1 MPVNKKPC
9 RSKLKLPGDGLA
21 LSPFFSHNTK
31 TRKVKCPGYLP
42 LYLLLSHWA
51 LYSVVHVLEP
61 RRAAMHLI
69 LQKNKFPAAKR
80 CLHLHAFAHIANAF
94 QSSTNA
100 SPENKRSSPQNSQT
114 IHMQNQFEIKLF
126 GSCCWRAKT
135 TCESKQIPNSSP
147 KTHSH
152 KMLFS
157 TKTSSTVIETLPDIL
172 ASCRLPENS
181 KNHLLHINHRSY
193 LVKTKLKAS
202 AGHLI

>member
-1 MPVNKKPC
+1 MASLFLPFSRNTKRHKKLKVSWLLATVLVGVVLGSFILSCTCLNHVVQQCIALSRKTNSQQQNVVSINMHLHMLQMHSSHPQMPVQKIN
-9 RSKLKLPGDGLA
+9 
-21 LSPFFSHNTK
+21 
-31 TRKVKCPGYLP
+31 V
-42 LYLLLSHWA
+42 LLH
-51 LYSVVHVLEP
+51 
-61 RRAAMHLI
+61 
-69 LQKNKFPAAKR
+69 K
-80 CLHLHAFAHIANAF
+80 
-94 QSSTNA
+94 
-100 SPENKRSSPQNSQT
+100 NSQT

-157 TKTSSTVIETLPDIL
+157 TKTSSNVIETLPDML

>member
-1 MPVNKKPC
+1 M
-9 RSKLKLPGDGLA
+9 S
-21 LSPFFSHNTK
+21 SPETNSQQKN
-31 TRKVKCPGYLP
+31 
-42 LYLLLSHWA
+42 
-51 LYSVVHVLEP
+51 VV
-61 RRAAMHLI
+61 ATNMHLHM
-69 LQKNKFPAAKR
+69 LQMHSSHPQTLVQKIKVL
-80 CLHLHAFAHIANAF
+80 LH
-94 QSSTNA
+94 
-100 SPENKRSSPQNSQT
+100 KNSQT
-114 IHMQNQFEIKLF
+114 THMQNQFEIKLF

-157 TKTSSTVIETLPDIL
+157 TKTSSTVIEILPDML